1 MLILDH
7 RAFSGEDK
15 RRISHHHE
23 AISQRGSL
31 SQSYNPLGHLPPRR
45 TQHLIVVAG
54 FYAFRYL
61 IELAEACIFHWN
73 TFEI

>member
-1 MLILDH
+1 
-7 RAFSGEDK
+7 
-15 RRISHHHE
+15 
-23 AISQRGSL
+23 
-31 SQSYNPLGHLPPRR
+31 
-45 TQHLIVVAG
+45 LIVVAG